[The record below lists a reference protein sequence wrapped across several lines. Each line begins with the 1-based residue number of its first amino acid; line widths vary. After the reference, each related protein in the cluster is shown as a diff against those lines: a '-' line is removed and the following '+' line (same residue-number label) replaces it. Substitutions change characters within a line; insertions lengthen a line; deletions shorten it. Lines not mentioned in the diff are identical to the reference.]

1 MSERV
6 EALIDALQRGQPA
19 DVSID
24 RSPGA
29 IVVKVGSDPIARI
42 DVGREELVVYAP
54 ADARTQLQ
62 AEYRGAR
69 SDPAGVRF
77 DLRNEAAAASGLAL
91 LQRRAR
97 VQRVGWQY
105 RESSP

>member
-19 DVSID
+19 DVSIG
-24 RSPGA
+24 RSPGS
-29 IVVKVGSDPIARI
+29 IEVKVGSDPIARI

-54 ADARTQLQ
+54 ADGRSRLLE
-62 AEYRGAR
+62 EYRGAS

-77 DLRNEAAAASGLAL
+77 DLKDEAGAASGLAL
-91 LQRRAR
+91 LKRRAR

>member
-6 EALIDALQRGQPA
+6 EALIDGLRRAQPA
-19 DVSID
+19 DVSVE
-24 RSPGA
+24 RSAGA
-29 IVVKVGSDPIARI
+29 ITVKVGSDPIARI
-42 DVGREELVVYAP
+42 DEGREELVVYAP
-54 ADARTQLQ
+54 PAGRSKLLD
-62 AEYRGAR
+62 EYRGAL

-77 DLRNEAAAASGLAL
+77 DLRDDQQAASGLTL